1 MFFLK
6 KIKKNICFL
15 NTSTN
20 IKIIVMD
27 KKIIS
32 NKKGFTLVELMIA
45 LVVMGIILTAC
56 YQFFSSSWKLNN
68 IIEDTNEYQSLL
80 DESMY
85 RVRTELADAKSVTVF
100 DRPGDF
106 DESTYTFDEG
116 YIYIISNEY
125 SGYTVYYLDD
135 AGTLQKDRIS
145 SFTTD
150 KEDELRPLAL
160 AAAGGATD
168 AIDAYNDALEK
179 AGYRVKLNYTVQDS
193 GRTEVTVE
201 VYKGNTA
208 IKALSSDI
216 VLRSATSAGTGNSIK
231 FKTGA

>member
-1 MFFLK
+1 MK
-6 KIKKNICFL
+6 KI
-15 NTSTN
+15 T
-20 IKIIVMD
+20 
-27 KKIIS
+27 S

-45 LVVMGIILTAC
+45 IVVMGIILTVV
-56 YQFFSSSWKLNN
+56 YQFFTSSWKLNN
-68 IIEDTNEYQSLL
+68 VIEDTNEYQSLL

-85 RVRTELADAKSVTVF
+85 SIRTELADAKSVTAF

-116 YIYIISNEY
+116 YVYIISNEY

-135 AGTLQKDRIS
+135 AGALQKQRVS
-145 SFTTD
+145 SFSEATD
-150 KEDELRPLAL
+150 AALKPLAD
-160 AAAGGATD
+160 AAAGGASD
-168 AIDAYNDALEK
+168 ALDDYNAALEK
-179 AGYRVKLNYTVQDS
+179 AGYRSKVKYTVQDS

-208 IKALSSDI
+208 VKALTSDI